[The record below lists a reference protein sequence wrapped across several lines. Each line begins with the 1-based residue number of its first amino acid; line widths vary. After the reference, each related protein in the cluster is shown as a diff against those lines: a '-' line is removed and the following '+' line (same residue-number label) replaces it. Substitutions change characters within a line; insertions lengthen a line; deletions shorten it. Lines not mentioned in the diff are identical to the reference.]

1 MTLIKQKIKET
12 ISSVLVSLIVS
23 HYFIGYNCYFHI
35 IILNIFSN
43 FVQFVVFCII
53 FIIFCIIFLYR
64 YHIFCYT
71 CIIYLQPDILC
82 HYQIKIKKSVK
93 LICNKCIPKL
103 SIKCNNNHCSMYT
116 RLCIPAISTPLL
128 MLQLCKMYLI
138 NLYYRKYICI

>member
-12 ISSVLVSLIVS
+12 ISSVLVFLIVS
-23 HYFIGYNCYFHI
+23 HYFIGYNCYFYI

-43 FVQFVVFCII
+43 FVQFVVYFASSSY
-53 FIIFCIIFLYR
+53 YR

-82 HYQIKIKKSVK
+82 HYQIKIEKSVK
-93 LICNKCIPKL
+93 LKYNKCIL
-103 SIKCNNNHCSMYT
+103 NLYIKCNNNHCSMYT

>member
-1 MTLIKQKIKET
+1 MLCISDAYKTKNQGNYFFCFSFLDCITLIYWVQLLFLYNYFEYFQQFCT
-12 ISSVLVSLIVS
+12 I
-23 HYFIGYNCYFHI
+23 YC
-35 IILNIFSN
+35 
-43 FVQFVVFCII
+43 
-53 FIIFCIIFLYR
+53 IFCIIFLLSLSY
-64 YHIFCYT
+64 ILL
-71 CIIYLQPDILC
+71 YLQPDILY
-82 HYQIKIKKSVK
+82 HYQIKIEKSVK